1 MEGSSKIKQIIF
13 TYRHFHQE
21 QKFIYKG
28 LIDRTLILQCYIP
41 VYTIKVRI
49 MKISEINTYI

>member
-13 TYRHFHQE
+13 TFCHFHQE
-21 QKFIYKG
+21 QKFIQG
-28 LIDRTLILQCYIP
+28 LMDKTLILQCYIP
-41 VYTIKVRI
+41 VYYTIKVRI

>member
-13 TYRHFHQE
+13 TFCHFHQE
-21 QKFIYKG
+21 QKFIEG
-28 LIDRTLILQCYIP
+28 LMDRTLILQCSIP